1 MFTDYAKIYV
11 SSGKGGNG
19 AVSFRREKY
28 IAAGGPDGGDGG
40 KGGDVYF
47 EVDQDSNTLIDFR
60 YKKKFKAQNGENG
73 EGARKSGK
81 SGEDLYIKVPI
92 GTVVKDAKTEEILAD
107 MSEKGQKT
115 LVLHGGRGG
124 RGNTHFATSTRQA
137 PRFSQGGEE
146 GEEKEVI
153 LTQEGYDKIEKEL
166 EFLRTEKRTE
176 IAERIKVALG
186 FGDLSEN
193 SEYDEAKNAQAE
205 NEGKIA
211 ELENKI
217 RHAKIIDEAEIDTKT
232 VQIGNT
238 VKLYDVEFEEEVEYT
253 IVGSTEVNLTENKIS
268 NESPIGKALLGAKKG
283 STVEVN
289 APAGVIKYQ
298 ILSITK

>member
-1 MFTDYAKIYV
+1 MD
-11 SSGKGGNG
+11 
-19 AVSFRREKY
+19 
-28 IAAGGPDGGDGG
+28 
-40 KGGDVYF
+40 
-47 EVDQDSNTLIDFR
+47 
-60 YKKKFKAQNGENG
+60 
-73 EGARKSGK
+73 
-81 SGEDLYIKVPI
+81 
-92 GTVVKDAKTEEILAD
+92 
-107 MSEKGQKT
+107 
-115 LVLHGGRGG
+115 
-124 RGNTHFATSTRQA
+124 
-137 PRFSQGGEE
+137 
-146 GEEKEVI
+146 EKEVI

-217 RHAKIIDEAEIDTKT
+217 RHAKIIDEKEIDTKT

-253 IVGSTEVNLTENKIS
+253 IVGSTEVDLAQNKIS
-268 NESPIGKALLGAKKG
+268 NESPMGVALLGAKKG
-283 STVEVN
+283 QTVEVE
-289 APAGVIKYQ
+289 APVGVMKYKILAIK
-298 ILSITK
+298 K